1 MDFMGVTD
9 HSEYVGVTRLAN
21 TPGSPVSKLPEA
33 QPMIMTDPNDQAQ
46 QQRVFLYLLSL
57 TSKPPIKA
65 FMTPE
70 VAGTGGE
77 GKGKNTGQQNKLTQV
92 TALCSSPGPP

>member
-9 HSEYVGVTRLAN
+9 HSEYMGVTRLAN

-33 QPMIMTDPNDQAQ
+33 QPMIMKNPNDPAE

-57 TSKPPIKA
+57 TSHAPIMA
-65 FMTPE
+65 FMTWW
-70 VAGTGGE
+70 
-77 GKGKNTGQQNKLTQV
+77 GKR
-92 TALCSSPGPP
+92 